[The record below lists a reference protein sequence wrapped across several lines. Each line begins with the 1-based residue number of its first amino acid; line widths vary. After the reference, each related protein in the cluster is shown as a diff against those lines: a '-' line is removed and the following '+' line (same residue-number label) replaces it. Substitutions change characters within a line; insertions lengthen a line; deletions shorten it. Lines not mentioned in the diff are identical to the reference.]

1 VCGIERYPLDAVVAG
16 LPTEPNESV
25 AGSVWNALDYSN
37 GTEFAQCRRL
47 DDKRQSAIKH
57 IAGTRSVR
65 LAWRA
70 DSRPIPGGRITE
82 QSPSRIRPGSV
93 TRSRRGLSQSKASD
107 LPSRRCRRCRDGS
120 TECLPRT
127 PSETWPQ
134 SPLRPNVHRN

>member
-1 VCGIERYPLDAVVAG
+1 MEPAGEMTDCKLLKTWWPGTELNRRRQPFQGCALPPELPGRLAKPAVCGIERYPLDAVVAG

-57 IAGTRSVR
+57 IGGTRSVR

-70 DSRPIPGGRITE
+70 DCAQFPAVE
-82 QSPSRIRPGSV
+82 L
-93 TRSRRGLSQSKASD
+93 LSEALYELD
-107 LPSRRCRRCRDGS
+107 EAP
-120 TECLPRT
+120 
-127 PSETWPQ
+127 
-134 SPLRPNVHRN
+134 